1 VTIFRKDGSPRA
13 MSNPSW
19 EASGVRLEAVGSFC
33 QKTRYHFLLIDLVP
47 KMELSPPL
55 KLTPLSTS
63 VSSCILL
70 RFSSSLRPPRP
81 LWVVQQEPLTAGEDI
96 PRFSPVRC
104 ANQNLC
110 LHFAANFGRPGLAW
124 PARMGSEKTTHSQNP
139 TPHSQNPTQI
149 ALHQGYPARK
159 N

>member
-1 VTIFRKDGSPRA
+1 

-19 EASGVRLEAVGSFC
+19 EASGVRLEEVRSFC

-63 VSSCILL
+63 LSSCILL

-81 LWVVQQEPLTAGEDI
+81 LWVVQPEPLTAGEDI

-124 PARMGSEKTTHSQNP
+124 PARLGCQKNQQNSLS
-139 TPHSQNPTQI
+139 TATQLAKI
-149 ALHQGYPARK
+149 DSAPRDDCDGPRS
-159 N
+159 